1 MKAMLE
7 NWSTYDL
14 EVEVSIMHFC
24 VYFSVYF
31 NIVCDVWWRDILHWF
46 IGHKMGLEILW
57 MSSDNKNISNFKIC
71 NRNGDWNVIFS
82 CSFTLNEKKKTFGT
96 LDVALNSKAYMKLR
110 TSLWKSWHF
119 TKWNIHFVLILKLFS
134 SIYVTMPHT
143 HLNEF

>member
-14 EVEVSIMHFC
+14 ELEVSIMHFC

-71 NRNGDWNVIFS
+71 NRNGDWNVILNSNFFW
-82 CSFTLNEKKKTFGT
+82 SFHIEYNKKLLKHLLPLNSSKQICNSNLEKKSTFYEYDICFG
-96 LDVALNSKAYMKLR
+96 AYEL
-110 TSLWKSWHF
+110 
-119 TKWNIHFVLILKLFS
+119 
-134 SIYVTMPHT
+134 
-143 HLNEF
+143 

>member
-14 EVEVSIMHFC
+14 ELEVSIMHFC

-71 NRNGDWNVIFS
+71 NRNGDWNVI
-82 CSFTLNEKKKTFGT
+82 
-96 LDVALNSKAYMKLR
+96 LNSMFFFLSFHIEFIR
-110 TSLWKSWHF
+110 NSWNTCYHW
-119 TKWNIHFVLILKLFS
+119 TLQNNNA
-134 SIYVTMPHT
+134 TQT
-143 HLNEF
+143 